1 MAGSTIQYDLMCK
14 TSMFLDLVGI
24 HYSLATTEVLP
35 GIPDENR
42 GNDNPQTIQKDKVKP
57 EVVIKA
63 QIWIFLI
70 PVFLGLVQVGLF
82 LEQTGFFLRHGKSSH
97 RTSVLLWILG
107 VYPVT
112 LPYLGYPP
120 EGVLHLFEEFLV
132 TESQDQEA
140 FKELATATFPS
151 EEGIWG
157 YHSITLWKFLALIRD
172 FFGGSERMVQQLAGQ
187 PVSPNPFPCCCCCCL
202 PEIAANQANLR
213 CMTVAVYQ
221 LSLIRTI
228 LFFITLILWTD
239 DEYDYGAVGYTN
251 PNSYINVIIAIST
264 FLSFYGYLLFYK
276 ATKPALAGY
285 NLRYK
290 FVCIILVLVLCGLQ
304 SGIVETM
311 GALGAIPCSP
321 SLSPVTRS
329 QMIYY
334 YALAI
339 EMFLIGIFAHYS
351 FRRVEPS
358 MEAQQVIHHQASQT
372 QEGPSGRGSP
382 ADGVSVE
389 GTNPGYL
396 CDEAFC
402 TIEHSPLDRFDFIV
416 KEPANRQQQNW
427 GLGCQRGALKTEG
440 LRLSLQQPGT
450 EASSEIQIQSHVS
463 KMEANGASA
472 V

>member
-1 MAGSTIQYDLMCK
+1 MINSVTNDEKGGSYWLGSGTCPSEKNMARDPNC
-14 TSMFLDLVGI
+14 
-24 HYSLATTEVLP
+24 SLISDQLP
-35 GIPDENR
+35 LSSEIF
-42 GNDNPQTIQKDKVKP
+42 Q
-57 EVVIKA
+57 VIKA
-63 QIWIFLI
+63 EIWIFLI
-70 PVFLGLVQVGLF
+70 PVFLGLIQVGLF

-107 VYPVT
+107 VYPVFNLT
-112 LPYLGYPP
+112 SLICLYIPRASF
-120 EGVLHLFEEFLV
+120 VCNFV
-132 TESQDQEA
+132 AS
-140 FKELATATFPS
+140 
-151 EEGIWG
+151 I

-172 FFGGSERMVQQLAGQ
+172 FFGGSESMVQKLAGQ
-187 PVSPNPFPCCCCCCL
+187 RVSPNPFPCCCCCCL
-202 PEIAANQANLR
+202 PEIAANRANLR

-276 ATKPALAGY
+276 ATKPALDGY

-304 SGIVETM
+304 SGIVETL

-339 EMFLIGIFAHYS
+339 EMFFIGIFAHYS
-351 FRRVEPS
+351 FRRIEPS
-358 MEAQQVIHHQASQT
+358 MEAEQVIHHQASQT
-372 QEGPSGRGSP
+372 QEGPSGRCSP

-416 KEPANRQQQNW
+416 KEPVNRQQQSW
-427 GLGCQRGALKTEG
+427 GPGCQRGGALKTEG
-440 LRLSLQQPGT
+440 LKLSLQQPGT
-450 EASSEIQIQSHVS
+450 EGSSEIQIQSHIN

>member
-1 MAGSTIQYDLMCK
+1 MINSVTNDEKGGSHWLGSGTCPSEKKMARDPNCSHISDQ
-14 TSMFLDLVGI
+14 
-24 HYSLATTEVLP
+24 LP
-35 GIPDENR
+35 LSSEIF
-42 GNDNPQTIQKDKVKP
+42 Q
-57 EVVIKA
+57 VIKA

-107 VYPVT
+107 VYPVFNLT
-112 LPYLGYPP
+112 SLICLYIPRASF
-120 EGVLHLFEEFLV
+120 VCNFV
-132 TESQDQEA
+132 AS
-140 FKELATATFPS
+140 
-151 EEGIWG
+151 I

-172 FFGGSERMVQQLAGQ
+172 FFGGSERMVQKLAGQ
-187 PVSPNPFPCCCCCCL
+187 RVSPNPFPCCCCCCL
-202 PEIAANQANLR
+202 PEIAANRANLR

-276 ATKPALAGY
+276 ATKPALDGY

-311 GALGAIPCSP
+311 GAVGAIPCSP
-321 SLSPVTRS
+321 SLPPVTRS

-339 EMFLIGIFAHYS
+339 EMFFIGIFAHYS
-351 FRRVEPS
+351 FRRIEPS
-358 MEAQQVIHHQASQT
+358 MEAEQVIHHQASQT
-372 QEGPSGRGSP
+372 QEGPSGRCSP
-382 ADGVSVE
+382 ADGVSME

-416 KEPANRQQQNW
+416 REPVNRQQPSW
-427 GLGCQRGALKTEG
+427 GLGCQRGGALKTEG
-440 LRLSLQQPGT
+440 LKLSLQQPGT
-450 EASSEIQIQSHVS
+450 EASGEIQIQSHVN
-463 KMEANGASA
+463 KMEANGVSA

>member
-1 MAGSTIQYDLMCK
+1 MINSVTNDEKGGSYWPGSGTCPSEKNMARDPNC
-14 TSMFLDLVGI
+14 
-24 HYSLATTEVLP
+24 SLISDQLP
-35 GIPDENR
+35 LSSEIF
-42 GNDNPQTIQKDKVKP
+42 Q
-57 EVVIKA
+57 VIKA
-63 QIWIFLI
+63 EIWIFLI
-70 PVFLGLVQVGLF
+70 PVFLGLIQVGLF
-82 LEQTGFFLRHGKSSH
+82 LEQTGFFLRRGKSSH
-97 RTSVLLWILG
+97 RNSVLLWILG
-107 VYPVT
+107 VYPVFNLT
-112 LPYLGYPP
+112 SLICLYIPRASF
-120 EGVLHLFEEFLV
+120 VCNFV
-132 TESQDQEA
+132 AS
-140 FKELATATFPS
+140 
-151 EEGIWG
+151 I

-172 FFGGSERMVQQLAGQ
+172 FFGGSESMVQKLAGQ
-187 PVSPNPFPCCCCCCL
+187 RVSPNPFPCCCCCCL
-202 PEIAANQANLR
+202 PEIAANRANLR

-276 ATKPALAGY
+276 ATKPALDGY

-304 SGIVETM
+304 SGIVETL

-339 EMFLIGIFAHYS
+339 EMFFIGIFAHYS
-351 FRRVEPS
+351 FRRIEPS
-358 MEAQQVIHHQASQT
+358 MEAEQVIHHQASQT
-372 QEGPSGRGSP
+372 QEGPSGRCSP

-416 KEPANRQQQNW
+416 KEPVNRQQQSW
-427 GLGCQRGALKTEG
+427 GPGCQRGGALKTEG
-440 LRLSLQQPGT
+440 LKLSLQQPGT
-450 EASSEIQIQSHVS
+450 EGSSEIQIQSHIN

>member
-1 MAGSTIQYDLMCK
+1 MINSVTNDEKGGSYWLGSGTCPSEKNMARDPNCSSISDQ
-14 TSMFLDLVGI
+14 
-24 HYSLATTEVLP
+24 LP
-35 GIPDENR
+35 LSSEIF
-42 GNDNPQTIQKDKVKP
+42 Q
-57 EVVIKA
+57 VIKA
-63 QIWIFLI
+63 EIWIFLI
-70 PVFLGLVQVGLF
+70 PVFLGLIQVGLF

-107 VYPVT
+107 VYPVFNLT
-112 LPYLGYPP
+112 SLICLYIPRASFVCNFVASMSLRSPLLHLLA
-120 EGVLHLFEEFLV
+120 GVLFMPC
-132 TESQDQEA
+132 SY
-140 FKELATATFPS
+140 S
-151 EEGIWG
+151 YGCS

-172 FFGGSERMVQQLAGQ
+172 FFGGSESMVQKLVGQ
-187 PVSPNPFPCCCCCCL
+187 RVSPNPFPCCCCCCL
-202 PEIAANQANLR
+202 PEIAANRANLR

-251 PNSYINVIIAIST
+251 PNSYITVIIAIST

-276 ATKPALAGY
+276 ATKPALDGY

-311 GALGAIPCSP
+311 GALGVIPCSP

-339 EMFLIGIFAHYS
+339 EMFFIGIFAHYS
-351 FRRVEPS
+351 FRRIEPS
-358 MEAQQVIHHQASQT
+358 MEAEQVIHHQASQT
-372 QEGPSGRGSP
+372 QEGPSGRCSP

-396 CDEAFC
+396 CEEAFC

-416 KEPANRQQQNW
+416 KEPVNRQQQSW
-427 GLGCQRGALKTEG
+427 GPGCQRGGALKTEE
-440 LRLSLQQPGT
+440 LKLSLQQPGT
-450 EASSEIQIQSHVS
+450 EGSSEIQIQSHIN

>member
-1 MAGSTIQYDLMCK
+1 MARDPNC
-14 TSMFLDLVGI
+14 
-24 HYSLATTEVLP
+24 SLISDQLP
-35 GIPDENR
+35 LSSEIF
-42 GNDNPQTIQKDKVKP
+42 Q
-57 EVVIKA
+57 VIKA

-70 PVFLGLVQVGLF
+70 PVFLGLLQVGLF

-107 VYPVT
+107 VYPVFSLT
-112 LPYLGYPP
+112 SLICLYIPRASF
-120 EGVLHLFEEFLV
+120 VCNFV
-132 TESQDQEA
+132 AS
-140 FKELATATFPS
+140 
-151 EEGIWG
+151 I

-172 FFGGSERMVQQLAGQ
+172 FFGGSERMAQQLEGQ
-187 PVSPNPFPCCCCCCL
+187 HVSPNPFPCCCCCCL
-202 PEIAANQANLR
+202 PEIAANRANLR

-251 PNSYINVIIAIST
+251 PNSYINIIIAIST

-276 ATKPALAGY
+276 ATKPALEGY

-321 SLSPVTRS
+321 SLSTVTRS
-329 QMIYY
+329 QMLYY
-334 YALAI
+334 YALAV

-427 GLGCQRGALKTEG
+427 ELGCQRGALKTEG
-440 LRLSLQQPGT
+440 LRLNLQQPGT
-450 EASSEIQIQSHVS
+450 ETSSEIQIQSHVS

>member
-1 MAGSTIQYDLMCK
+1 MMRKEEVIGWGSGTCPSEKKMAHDPNC
-14 TSMFLDLVGI
+14 
-24 HYSLATTEVLP
+24 SLIGDQLP
-35 GIPDENR
+35 LSSEIF
-42 GNDNPQTIQKDKVKP
+42 Q
-57 EVVIKA
+57 VIKA

-107 VYPVT
+107 VYPVFNLT
-112 LPYLGYPP
+112 SLICLYIPRASF
-120 EGVLHLFEEFLV
+120 VCNFV
-132 TESQDQEA
+132 AS
-140 FKELATATFPS
+140 
-151 EEGIWG
+151 I

-172 FFGGSERMVQQLAGQ
+172 FFGGSERMLQELAGKR
-187 PVSPNPFPCCCCCCL
+187 VSPNPFPCCCCCCL
-202 PEIAANQANLR
+202 PEIAANRANLR

-276 ATKPALAGY
+276 ATKPALEGY

-339 EMFLIGIFAHYS
+339 EMFFIGIFAHYS
-351 FRRVEPS
+351 FRRIEPS
-358 MEAQQVIHHQASQT
+358 MEAEQVIHHQASQT
-372 QEGPSGRGSP
+372 QEGPSGRCSP
-382 ADGVSVE
+382 ADGVSME

-416 KEPANRQQQNW
+416 KEPVNRQQPSW
-427 GLGCQRGALKTEG
+427 GLGCQRGGALKAEG
-440 LRLSLQQPGT
+440 LTLSLQQPGT
-450 EASSEIQIQSHVS
+450 EVSGEIQIQSHVN

>member
-1 MAGSTIQYDLMCK
+1 MARDPNC
-14 TSMFLDLVGI
+14 
-24 HYSLATTEVLP
+24 SLISDQLP
-35 GIPDENR
+35 LSSEIF
-42 GNDNPQTIQKDKVKP
+42 Q
-57 EVVIKA
+57 VIKA

-107 VYPVT
+107 VYPVFSLT
-112 LPYLGYPP
+112 SLICLYIPRASF
-120 EGVLHLFEEFLV
+120 VCNFV
-132 TESQDQEA
+132 AS
-140 FKELATATFPS
+140 
-151 EEGIWG
+151 I

-187 PVSPNPFPCCCCCCL
+187 RVSPNPFPCCCCCCL

-427 GLGCQRGALKTEG
+427 GLGCQRGGALKTEG

-463 KMEANGASA
+463 KMEANAASA

>member
-1 MAGSTIQYDLMCK
+1 MINSMTNDEKGGSQWLGSGTCPSEKKMARDPNC
-14 TSMFLDLVGI
+14 
-24 HYSLATTEVLP
+24 SLINYQLP
-35 GIPDENR
+35 LSSEIF
-42 GNDNPQTIQKDKVKP
+42 Q
-57 EVVIKA
+57 VIKA

-82 LEQTGFFLRHGKSSH
+82 LEQMGFFLRHGKSSH

-107 VYPVT
+107 VYPVFNLT
-112 LPYLGYPP
+112 SLICLYIPRASF
-120 EGVLHLFEEFLV
+120 VCNFV
-132 TESQDQEA
+132 AS
-140 FKELATATFPS
+140 
-151 EEGIWG
+151 I

-172 FFGGSERMVQQLAGQ
+172 FFGGSDRMIQQLVGQ
-187 PVSPNPFPCCCCCCL
+187 RVSPNPFPCCCCCCL
-202 PEIAANQANLR
+202 PEIAANRTNLR

-251 PNSYINVIIAIST
+251 PNSYINVIIAVST
-264 FLSFYGYLLFYK
+264 CLSFYGYLLFYK
-276 ATKPALAGY
+276 ATKPALDGY
-285 NLRYK
+285 KLRYK

-304 SGIVETM
+304 SGILETM

-339 EMFLIGIFAHYS
+339 EMFLIGLFAHYS
-351 FRRVEPS
+351 FRRIEPS
-358 MEAQQVIHHQASQT
+358 MEAEQVIQPPASQT
-372 QEGPSGRGSP
+372 QEGPSGRCSP
-382 ADGVSVE
+382 ADGVSME

-416 KEPANRQQQNW
+416 KEPVNRQQPSW
-427 GLGCQRGALKTEG
+427 GTGFPRGGALKTEG
-440 LRLSLQQPGT
+440 LKLSLQQPGT
-450 EASSEIQIQSHVS
+450 EVSSETQIQSHIN

>member
-1 MAGSTIQYDLMCK
+1 MINSVTNDEKGGSYWLGSGTCPSEKNMARDPNC
-14 TSMFLDLVGI
+14 
-24 HYSLATTEVLP
+24 SLISDQLP
-35 GIPDENR
+35 LSSEIF
-42 GNDNPQTIQKDKVKP
+42 Q
-57 EVVIKA
+57 VIKA
-63 QIWIFLI
+63 EIWIFLI
-70 PVFLGLVQVGLF
+70 PVFLGLIQVGLF

-107 VYPVT
+107 VYPLSQAFGT
-112 LPYLGYPP
+112 KGMDP
-120 EGVLHLFEEFLV
+120 ETKG
-132 TESQDQEA
+132 
-140 FKELATATFPS
+140 ELDAQKRSHWWEKRSHWWEP
-151 EEGIWG
+151 WWCRL

-172 FFGGSERMVQQLAGQ
+172 FFGGSESMVQKLAGQ
-187 PVSPNPFPCCCCCCL
+187 RVSPNPFPCCCCCCL
-202 PEIAANQANLR
+202 PEIAANRANLR

-239 DEYDYGAVGYTN
+239 EEYDYGAVGYTN
-251 PNSYINVIIAIST
+251 PNSYITVIIAIST

-276 ATKPALAGY
+276 ATKPALDGY

-339 EMFLIGIFAHYS
+339 EMFFIGIFAHYS
-351 FRRVEPS
+351 FRRIEPS
-358 MEAQQVIHHQASQT
+358 MEAEQVIHHQASQT
-372 QEGPSGRGSP
+372 QEGPSGRCSP

-416 KEPANRQQQNW
+416 KEPVNRQQQSW
-427 GLGCQRGALKTEG
+427 GPGCQRGGALKTEG
-440 LRLSLQQPGT
+440 CKLSLQQPGT
-450 EASSEIQIQSHVS
+450 EGSSEIQIQSHIN
-463 KMEANGASA
+463 KIEANGASA